1 MDNNI
6 QQDINVLIKRRLEE
20 LHELKSKGFETFGYS
35 FDVDSNSKDIKDNFK
50 DEEKR
55 VVKIAG
61 RLMTI
66 RKMGK
71 ASFANI
77 HDEKGKIQI
86 YLRKDDIGASYDAFK
101 LLDIGD
107 IIGIEGYT
115 FKTKTGEISV
125 HVTKME
131 LLSKSLKPLPIA
143 KETVDEQGNKIVHD
157 QFADKELR
165 YRQRYVDLIVNPEIK
180 DVFVKRSKIISA
192 MRSFL
197 RFEKLS

>member
-1 MDNNI
+1 MDNSN

-20 LHELKSKGFETFGYS
+20 LNELKSKGFETFGYS
-35 FDVDSNSKDIKDNFK
+35 FEVDSNSKDIKDNFI
-50 DEEKR
+50 DDEKR

-71 ASFANI
+71 ASFAHI
-77 HDEKGKIQI
+77 HDDKGKIQI
-86 YLRKDDIGASYDAFK
+86 YLRKDDIGDSYDAFK

-115 FKTKTGEISV
+115 FKLKTGEISI

-143 KETVDEQGNKIVHD
+143 KET
-157 QFADKELR
+157 
-165 YRQRYVDLIVNPEIK
+165 
-180 DVFVKRSKIISA
+180 
-192 MRSFL
+192 
-197 RFEKLS
+197 